1 MDLVIMDLL
10 ELMLKRR
17 SIREYADEDIGEDKL
32 NKIVTAGLL
41 APSSRNRKPCE
52 FIVVKDKTLLNKLSK
67 SKKSGSAMLKDACA
81 AVVVVADST
90 KADTWIEDSSI
101 ALTYMDLMAA
111 QLDVGSCW
119 CQSHL
124 RFSEDGVS
132 SEEVIKNILSLDDR
146 YRVVGIL
153 SLGISKNKPDGHQL
167 SEVDMD
173 KVKYF

>member
-1 MDLVIMDLL
+1 MDLL

-17 SIREYADEDIGEDKL
+17 SIREYTDEDIGEDNL

-52 FIVVKDKTLLNKLSK
+52 FVVVQDKTILNKLSK
-67 SKKSGSAMLKDACA
+67 SKKSGSAMLENANA
-81 AVVVVADST
+81 AVVVIADST

-111 QLDVGSCW
+111 QLDIGSCW

-124 RFSEDGVS
+124 RFSDDGIS
-132 SEEVIKNILSLDDR
+132 SEEVIKNILSLDDK

-153 SLGISKNKPDGHQL
+153 SLGISENKPERHQL
-167 SEVDMD
+167 SQLDID
-173 KVKYF
+173 KVKYL